1 MLNCTKPR
9 MAPYV
14 PTHVPTIPSTNISTF
29 LVIQKGLPKQN
40 MNFLFRSDQNTRVSK
55 MVGKRKERALL
66 ASAPIRLMR
75 SPRSGIAA
83 AMLAAEEEGGAG
95 SGRWRRGRSRK

>member
-1 MLNCTKPR
+1 
-9 MAPYV
+9 
-14 PTHVPTIPSTNISTF
+14 
-29 LVIQKGLPKQN
+29 

-75 SPRSGIAA
+75 SPRSGTAA
-83 AMLAAEEEGGAG
+83 AKLAAEEEQHKRFNLLYQQFNLKH
-95 SGRWRRGRSRK
+95 STNLC